1 MSKEVDNSSNMQK
14 CNGERYSSCIS
25 GCEVFLKKN
34 PSITAQKCT
43 FSTFCVTRDACYRSL
58 CEQ

>member
-25 GCEVFLKKN
+25 QCEVFFEEKPEYYSAKMY
-34 PSITAQKCT
+34 
-43 FSTFCVTRDACYRSL
+43 F
-58 CEQ
+58 